1 MGKGMNKLRKK
12 QKSNVNH
19 NKLKMDNLF
28 FTNPALNIHIL
39 NKGVTK
45 EKIESVIPQDFKG
58 KEDFI
63 QFYLAYD
70 GVFFN
75 EGAVISTEQFL
86 KEDEDEYYEL
96 EIESIYRIDQIQSIW
111 EAIKERSAEA
121 KKFMETHIPFAGN
134 AGGNDFFIEISTGT
148 IKYISWEYDIEEGL
162 IGVASNFK
170 DFYLAIKPLD

>member
-1 MGKGMNKLRKK
+1 
-12 QKSNVNH
+12 
-19 NKLKMDNLF
+19 MDNLF
-28 FTNPALNIHIL
+28 FSNTALNIHIL
-39 NKGVTK
+39 NNGVTK
-45 EKIESVIPQDFKG
+45 EKIESVISQDFKG

-63 QFYLAYD
+63 RFFLEYN

-75 EGAVISTEQFL
+75 EGAIVSTEQFQND
-86 KEDEDEYYEL
+86 DEDEYYEL

-134 AGGNDFFIEISTGT
+134 AGGNDFFIEIPTGT

-162 IGVASNFK
+162 IGVAHSFK
-170 DFYLAIKPLD
+170 DFCLAIEPLN